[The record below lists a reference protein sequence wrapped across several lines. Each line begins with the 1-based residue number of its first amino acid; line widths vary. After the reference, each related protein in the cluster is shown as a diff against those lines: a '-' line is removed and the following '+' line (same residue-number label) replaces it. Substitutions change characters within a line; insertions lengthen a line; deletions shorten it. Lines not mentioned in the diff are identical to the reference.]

1 MKKLKYTFTLM
12 ALFYSCLSSAQF
24 NTITPT
30 IPKKSENPKVSEKSN
45 IADPVQQKKSKKSWK
60 QVLNITRKVDL
71 KNETEGST
79 NLLISQIDSLK
90 TLIKEYSSVK
100 EVRKNEFKKLKDS
113 LMLQAHNR
121 VEKTEQTSK
130 KQKFSTTYNLVD
142 EPAAY
147 FSKIVMPLNNKIT
160 VTSSYGTRTHP
171 IFGTKKIHN
180 GIDLKARFENVY
192 SVLDGIVTAT
202 GWDSKGGGN
211 FIKVKHF
218 DRFETSYLHLS
229 EIYYRAGEQVKAGF
243 IIGKSGNSGN
253 STGPHL
259 HFSVKEFGQI
269 INPSH
274 FLNDLIKVNNL
285 IAKHYEH

>member
-253 STGPHL
+253 SNGPHL